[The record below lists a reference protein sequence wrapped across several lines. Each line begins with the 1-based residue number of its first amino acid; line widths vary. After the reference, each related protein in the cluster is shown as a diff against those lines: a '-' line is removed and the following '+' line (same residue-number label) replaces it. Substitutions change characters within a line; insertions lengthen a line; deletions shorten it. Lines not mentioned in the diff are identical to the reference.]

1 MNVEKNIIG
10 LNKLKVKIIKRGK
23 KNKWKKKDK
32 RKTPQNYKS
41 PMSRQRFITTIES
54 VTEYTHIYIHP

>member
-1 MNVEKNIIG
+1 MEEERK
-10 LNKLKVKIIKRGK
+10 KGK
-23 KNKWKKKDK
+23 K

-54 VTEYTHIYIHP
+54 VTEYTHIHIPP